1 MRFGLNET
9 WLLDNA
15 NVVIIV
21 YFVFTYTPQMSSY
34 RSILIT
40 GGAGFIGSHVVDA
53 FAQAIADKTLA
64 ANTIVVVDI
73 FDYCATSKNLDHAKT
88 IGNTIILQ
96 VDICDADAVRHVFQ
110 TYGVDAVVH
119 LAAQSHVDRSF
130 GNSLVFTSTNVC
142 GTHTLLEVARQE
154 WSKEGEQIDRKK
166 FLHISTDEVYGS
178 CTDTQHTETTSLL
191 QPTNPYAASKAA
203 AEMYVESYRHSYG
216 IPTIVSRSNNVYGPR
231 QYPEKVIPKFILRL
245 QSGLLPKIQ
254 GSGLQKRSFLYVT
267 DVARALLLLFQK
279 GENGGIYNIGS
290 ENEMEIRELA
300 QLLTDLIQPSL
311 RDSLFEHDPD
321 RPFNDQRYHLST
333 ERMKTELGWKPTVE
347 FKTGL
352 NKTIQWYAE
361 VDHNMYWRCLPDDVF
376 G

>member
-1 MRFGLNET
+1 
-9 WLLDNA
+9 
-15 NVVIIV
+15 
-21 YFVFTYTPQMSSY
+21 MSTY

-53 FAQAIADKTLA
+53 FAQAVADEKLVA
-64 ANTIVVVDI
+64 EKIVVVDI
-73 FDYCATSKNLDHAKT
+73 FDYCASSKNLDHAKKV
-88 IGNTIILQ
+88 GNVIILQ
-96 VDICDADAVRHVFQ
+96 VDICDADAVRHVFE
-110 TYGVDAVVH
+110 THDVDAVVH

-130 GNSLVFTSTNVC
+130 GNSLAFTATNVC
-142 GTHTLLEVARQE
+142 GTHTLLEVARQQ
-154 WSKEGEQIDRKK
+154 WCKEGENMQTKK

-178 CTDTQHTETTSLL
+178 CTDTQHRETTSLL

-300 QLLTDLIQPSL
+300 QVVTNHIQPSSCNFVF
-311 RDSLFEHDPD
+311 DHESD

-333 ERMKTELGWKPTVE
+333 ERIKTEIGWQPTVDFE
-347 FKTGL
+347 KGL
-352 NKTIQWYAE
+352 KHTIKWYAE
-361 VDHNMYWRCLPDDVF
+361 IDHTVHWQSVPHDLF
-376 G
+376 E